1 MAILCQHLTE
11 EGRGKEAGV
20 QVAVVFQH
28 HLVQHIRSGLALS
41 FIQQTECHGT
51 DIFTLAVRS
60 NFPVIGKG
68 GAIGKAGFFR
78 CVTVLRCLFRFAQHN
93 GDFCQQSAGV
103 RKVGRTHAFAGV
115 HHRLH
120 GGNARLTPFAVVQTV
135 QNGVFGVLAGLLLL
149 GGLLGTPQ
157 QERIPLL
164 HHLVVVC
171 QDLAVAGTLIKSVGH
186 QNGSIAPARRHTEHG
201 GHITGAAGGR
211 SNVCHA
217 SIRVLVQAAFCQP
230 FFHHRVAIHQGQT
243 GFNEHPHVARP
254 AGTLTGRTVGGDI
267 AEVALLA
274 PHAVLHQLTHIR
286 IAAPKTA
293 GHRHLRIDGMGGKL
307 CAGQVDVRFYF
318 CVPEPH
324 DGKTGLIVV
333 FALFADEFQQLRRA
347 ALFVAVPVLKVL
359 LGEVAV
365 LVQRFAAEQTDLL
378 AFVGSQLHFY
388 IACHIPPEI
397 QNRFSI
403 GCAEQPARK
412 GFLLPDGHGVHAN
425 EGERVGCSPHA
436 VPAGQFSFQPG
447 IVHFALLQIVLADGA
462 ALGCFHGIIRNADR
476 LAIHFQLEQDSQFLA
491 EQVAVTIHAGGAAV
505 PAIAQCDEQLVFP
518 LTDKR
523 CHIVGLCPKV
533 LVCGKAAGSK
543 HHIADPLA
551 VQPCRIQTLGGNI
564 QPLAF
569 SCRGCEHLAQI
580 ACRTVGLIRLR
591 RAFAGGFQ
599 RSLLLLPV
607 GLCKGVDCIGAVDIR
622 LFRFRADPHAL
633 PVCLCKPGLEGSGA
647 PCTGLVIFIP
657 QPDAPLSLHLGRHRG
672 GRFGVHHTAQNLSAC
687 PQRFG
692 SGGHFDFV
700 GGLAHAFGA
709 LPR

>member
-1 MAILCQHLTE
+1 MA
-11 EGRGKEAGV
+11 A
-20 QVAVVFQH
+20 VFQH
-28 HLVQHIRSGLALS
+28 HLVQHIRSGLALLLA
-41 FIQQTECHGT
+41 QQRKGNGA
-51 DIFTLAVRS
+51 DVFALAVRS
-60 NFPVIGKG
+60 NFPVVRKG
-68 GAIGKAGFFR
+68 GTVCLNRLFCRVA
-78 CVTVLRCLFRFAQHN
+78 VLRCVLCLAQRLCN
-93 GDFCQQSAGV
+93 FCQKPPGISQI
-103 RKVGRTHAFAGV
+103 RRTHAFARV

-171 QDLAVAGTLIKSVGH
+171 QDLAVAGALIKSVGH

-211 SNVCHA
+211 RNVCHA

-274 PHAVLHQLTHIR
+274 PHTVLHQLTHIR
-286 IAAPKTA
+286 IAAPKAA

-307 CAGQVDVRFYF
+307 CAGQVDVRFHL

-324 DGKTGLIVV
+324 DGKAGLIVV
-333 FALFADEFQQLRRA
+333 FAFFADQFQQLCRA
-347 ALFVAVPVLKVL
+347 ALFVAVPILKVL

-388 IACHIPPEI
+388 IACHILPEI

-403 GCAEQPARK
+403 GCAEQPAHK

-425 EGERVGCSPHA
+425 EGERVGRSPHA

-476 LAIHFQLEQDSQFLA
+476 LAVHFQLEQDSQFLA
-491 EQVAVTIHAGGAAV
+491 EQVAVTIHAGSAAV
-505 PAIAQCDEQLVFP
+505 PAIAQRDQQLI
-518 LTDKR
+518 LAGMNKR
-523 CHIVGLCPKV
+523 CHIVGLYPKV

-551 VQPCRIQTLGGNI
+551 VQPCHIQTLGGNI

-599 RSLLLLPV
+599 CHLLLLPV
-607 GLCKGVDCIGAVDIR
+607 GLCKGVDGIGAVDIR

-633 PVCLCKPGLEGSGA
+633 PVGKGQTRFKDGFA
-647 PCTGLVIFIP
+647 PRTGLVVFIP
-657 QPDAPLSLHLGRHRG
+657 QPDAPLSPGLGRHRG
-672 GRFGVHHTAQNLSAC
+672 GRFGVHHTAQDLSAC

>member
-1 MAILCQHLTE
+1 M
-11 EGRGKEAGV
+11 
-20 QVAVVFQH
+20 
-28 HLVQHIRSGLALS
+28 
-41 FIQQTECHGT
+41 
-51 DIFTLAVRS
+51 
-60 NFPVIGKG
+60 
-68 GAIGKAGFFR
+68 
-78 CVTVLRCLFRFAQHN
+78 
-93 GDFCQQSAGV
+93 
-103 RKVGRTHAFAGV
+103 
-115 HHRLH
+115 
-120 GGNARLTPFAVVQTV
+120 
-135 QNGVFGVLAGLLLL
+135 LL

-186 QNGSIAPARRHTEHG
+186 QNGGIAPARRHAEHG

-211 SNVCHA
+211 GNVCHA

-274 PHAVLHQLTHIR
+274 PHTVLHQLTHIR
-286 IAAPKTA
+286 IAAPKAA

-307 CAGQVDVRFYF
+307 CAGQVDVRFHL

-324 DGKTGLIVV
+324 DGKAGLIVV
-333 FALFADEFQQLRRA
+333 FTLFADQFQHLCRA

-359 LGEVAV
+359 LCEVAV

-388 IACHIPPEI
+388 IACHILPEI

-425 EGERVGCSPHA
+425 EGERVGRSPHA
-436 VPAGQFSFQPG
+436 VPAGQFSFPPG

-491 EQVAVTIHAGGAAV
+491 EQVTVSIHAGGAAV
-505 PAIAQCDEQLVFP
+505 PAIAQCDEQLVFTV
-518 LTDKR
+518 TDKR
-523 CHIVGLCPKV
+523 GHIVGLRPKV

-599 RSLLLLPV
+599 CSLLLLPV
-607 GLCKGVDCIGAVDIR
+607 GLCKGVDCIGAIDIR

-633 PVCLCKPGLEGSGA
+633 PVGKGQTRFKDGFA
-647 PCTGLVIFIP
+647 PRTGLVIFIP
-657 QPDAPLSLHLGRHRG
+657 QPDAPLSLRLGRHRG
-672 GRFGVHHTAQNLSAC
+672 GRFGVHHTAQDLSAC
-687 PQRFG
+687 PQCFS

>member
-1 MAILCQHLTE
+1 M
-11 EGRGKEAGV
+11 
-20 QVAVVFQH
+20 
-28 HLVQHIRSGLALS
+28 
-41 FIQQTECHGT
+41 
-51 DIFTLAVRS
+51 
-60 NFPVIGKG
+60 
-68 GAIGKAGFFR
+68 
-78 CVTVLRCLFRFAQHN
+78 
-93 GDFCQQSAGV
+93 
-103 RKVGRTHAFAGV
+103 
-115 HHRLH
+115 
-120 GGNARLTPFAVVQTV
+120 
-135 QNGVFGVLAGLLLL
+135 GVFAGLLLL
-149 GGLLGTPQ
+149 GSLLGTTQ

-171 QDLAVAGTLIKSVGH
+171 QNLAVAGTLIKSVGH
-186 QNGSIAPARRHTEHG
+186 QNGSIAPARRHTQHG

-217 SIRVLVQAAFCQP
+217 SIRVLVQAAFGQP

-274 PHAVLHQLTHIR
+274 PHTVLHQLTHIR
-286 IAAPKTA
+286 IAAPKAA

-307 CAGQVDVRFYF
+307 CAGQVDVRFHL
-318 CVPEPH
+318 CVPEAH
-324 DGKTGLIVV
+324 DGKAGLVVV
-333 FALFADEFQQLRRA
+333 FALFADQFQQLCRA
-347 ALFVAVPVLKVL
+347 ALFVAVPILKVL
-359 LGEVAV
+359 LCEVAV
-365 LVQRFAAEQTDLL
+365 LVQRFAAEQMDLL
-378 AFVGSQLHFY
+378 TFVGSQLHFY
-388 IACHIPPEI
+388 IACHILPEI

-403 GCAEQPARK
+403 GCAEQPARE
-412 GFLLPDGHGVHAN
+412 GFLFPDGHGVHAN
-425 EGERVGCSPHA
+425 EGERVGRSPHA

-491 EQVAVTIHAGGAAV
+491 EQVAVTIHAGSAAV
-505 PAIAQCDEQLVFP
+505 PAIAQRDEQLVFP

-523 CHIVGLCPKV
+523 CHIVGLYPKV

-569 SCRGCEHLAQI
+569 SCRGGEAFPQI

-591 RAFAGGFQ
+591 LPFAGGFQ
-599 RSLLLLPV
+599 RRLLLLPV

-633 PVCLCKPGLEGSGA
+633 PVGKGQTRFKDGFA
-647 PCTGLVIFIP
+647 PRTGLVIFVP
-657 QPDAPLSLHLGRHRG
+657 QPDAPLSPGLGRHRG
-672 GRFGVHHTAQNLSAC
+672 GRFGAHHTAQDLSAC

>member
-1 MAILCQHLTE
+1 M
-11 EGRGKEAGV
+11 
-20 QVAVVFQH
+20 
-28 HLVQHIRSGLALS
+28 
-41 FIQQTECHGT
+41 
-51 DIFTLAVRS
+51 
-60 NFPVIGKG
+60 
-68 GAIGKAGFFR
+68 
-78 CVTVLRCLFRFAQHN
+78 
-93 GDFCQQSAGV
+93 
-103 RKVGRTHAFAGV
+103 
-115 HHRLH
+115 
-120 GGNARLTPFAVVQTV
+120 
-135 QNGVFGVLAGLLLL
+135 GVLAGLLLL
-149 GGLLGTPQ
+149 GGLLGTTQ

-186 QNGSIAPARRHTEHG
+186 QNGGIAPARRHTEHG

-217 SIRVLVQAAFCQP
+217 SIRVLVQAAFGQP

-274 PHAVLHQLTHIR
+274 PHTVLHQLPHIR
-286 IAAPKTA
+286 IAAPKAA

-307 CAGQVDVRFYF
+307 CAGQVDVRFHL

-324 DGKTGLIVV
+324 DGKAGLIVV
-333 FALFADEFQQLRRA
+333 FALFADQFQQLCRA

-359 LGEVAV
+359 LRKVAV
-365 LVQRFAAEQTDLL
+365 LVQCFAADQTDFLT
-378 AFVGSQLHFY
+378 FVGSQLHFY
-388 IACHIPPEI
+388 IACHILPEI

-425 EGERVGCSPHA
+425 EGERVRRSPHA

-447 IVHFALLQIVLADGA
+447 IIHFALLQIVLADGA
-462 ALGCFHGIIRNADR
+462 ALGRFHGIIRNADR

-491 EQVAVTIHAGGAAV
+491 EQVAVTVHAGSAAV
-505 PAIAQCDEQLVFP
+505 PAIAQRDQQFILAGMN
-518 LTDKR
+518 KH

-564 QPLAF
+564 QPFAF
-569 SCRGCEHLAQI
+569 SCRDCEHLAQI
-580 ACRTVGLIRLR
+580 ACRTVGLIRLCLP
-591 RAFAGGFQ
+591 FTGGFQ
-599 RSLLLLPV
+599 RCLLLLPV
-607 GLCKGVDCIGAVDIR
+607 GLCKGVDCISAIDIR
-622 LFRFRADPHAL
+622 FFRFRADPHAL
-633 PVCLCKPGLEGSGA
+633 PVGKGQTRFKDGFA
-647 PCTGLVIFIP
+647 PRTGLVIFIP
-657 QPDAPLSLHLGRHRG
+657 QPDAPLSLRLGRHRG
-672 GRFGVHHTAQNLSAC
+672 GRFGVHHTAQDLSAC

>member
-1 MAILCQHLTE
+1 M
-11 EGRGKEAGV
+11 
-20 QVAVVFQH
+20 
-28 HLVQHIRSGLALS
+28 
-41 FIQQTECHGT
+41 
-51 DIFTLAVRS
+51 
-60 NFPVIGKG
+60 
-68 GAIGKAGFFR
+68 
-78 CVTVLRCLFRFAQHN
+78 
-93 GDFCQQSAGV
+93 
-103 RKVGRTHAFAGV
+103 
-115 HHRLH
+115 
-120 GGNARLTPFAVVQTV
+120 
-135 QNGVFGVLAGLLLL
+135 GVLAGLLLL
-149 GGLLGTPQ
+149 GSLLGTTQ

-201 GHITGAAGGR
+201 GHITGATGGR
-211 SNVCHA
+211 GNVCHA
-217 SIRVLVQAAFCQP
+217 AVRVLVQAAFCQP

-267 AEVALLA
+267 TEVALLA
-274 PHAVLHQLTHIR
+274 PHTVLHQLTHIR
-286 IAAPKTA
+286 IAAPKAA

-318 CVPEPH
+318 CVPKAH
-324 DGKTGLIVV
+324 DGKTWLIVV
-333 FALFADEFQQLRRA
+333 FALIADQFQQLCRA

-359 LGEVAV
+359 LCEVAV

-388 IACHIPPEI
+388 IACHILPEI

-403 GCAEQPARK
+403 GCAEQPARE
-412 GFLLPDGHGVHAN
+412 GFLFPDGHGVHAN
-425 EGERVGCSPHA
+425 EGERVGRSPHA

-447 IVHFALLQIVLADGA
+447 IVHFALLHIILANRA
-462 ALGCFHGIIRNADR
+462 ALGGLHVVIRNADR
-476 LAIHFQLEQDSQFLA
+476 LAVHFQLEQDSHFFP
-491 EQVAVTIHAGGAAV
+491 EQVTVSIHAGGAAI
-505 PAIAQCDEQLVFP
+505 PAVAQCDEQLVFTV
-518 LTDKR
+518 TDKR
-523 CHIVGLCPKV
+523 GHIVGLRPKV
-533 LVCGKAAGSK
+533 LICGKAAGSK

-599 RSLLLLPV
+599 CHLLLLPV
-607 GLCKGVDCIGAVDIR
+607 GLCKGVDCIGAIDIR

>member
-1 MAILCQHLTE
+1 M
-11 EGRGKEAGV
+11 
-20 QVAVVFQH
+20 VAVFRH
-28 HLVQHIRSGLALS
+28 HPVQGIRSGLALLLA
-41 FIQQTECHGT
+41 QQRKGNGA
-51 DIFTLAVRS
+51 DVFALAVRS
-60 NFPVIGKG
+60 NFSVVRKG
-68 GAIGKAGFFR
+68 GTVCLYRLFCRVAVLCCVLCLAQRLRDFR
-78 CVTVLRCLFRFAQHN
+78 QKPPGISQIR
-93 GDFCQQSAGV
+93 
-103 RKVGRTHAFAGV
+103 RTHAFARV
-115 HHRLH
+115 HHGLH
-120 GGNARLTPFAVVQTV
+120 GGNARLTPLAVVQTV
-135 QNGVFGVLAGLLLL
+135 QHRVLGVCPGLLFL
-149 GGLLGTPQ
+149 GGLLCTAQ

-186 QNGSIAPARRHTEHG
+186 QNGGIAPARRHAEHG

-211 SNVCHA
+211 RNVRHA

-267 AEVALLA
+267 TEVALLA
-274 PHAVLHQLTHIR
+274 PHTVLHQLTHIR
-286 IAAPKTA
+286 IAAPKAA

-318 CVPEPH
+318 CVPKAH
-324 DGKTGLIVV
+324 DGKTWLIVV
-333 FALFADEFQQLRRA
+333 FALIADQFQQLCRA

-359 LGEVAV
+359 LCEVAV

-388 IACHIPPEI
+388 IACHILPEI

-403 GCAEQPARK
+403 GCAEQPARE
-412 GFLLPDGHGVHAN
+412 GFLFPDGHGVHAN
-425 EGERVGCSPHA
+425 EGERVGRSPHA

-447 IVHFALLQIVLADGA
+447 IVHFALLHIILANRA
-462 ALGCFHGIIRNADR
+462 TLGGLHVVIRNADR
-476 LAIHFQLEQDSQFLA
+476 LAVHFQLEQDSHFFP
-491 EQVAVTIHAGGAAV
+491 EQVTVSIHAGGAAI
-505 PAIAQCDEQLVFP
+505 PAVAQCDEQLVFTV
-518 LTDKR
+518 TDKR
-523 CHIVGLCPKV
+523 GHIVGLRPKV
-533 LVCGKAAGSK
+533 LICGKAAGSK

-599 RSLLLLPV
+599 CHLLLLPV
-607 GLCKGVDCIGAVDIR
+607 GLCKGVDCIGAIDIR